1 MLDYFQ
7 ILCGTALL
15 ILTIYYY
22 YISTFHFWKNQGI
35 PAPQPSIIFGTAKST
50 ILMKLSM
57 SQYLKEVYDEYKPE
71 PMFGLYIRT
80 TPLLVVNDLDLIKD
94 ILIRDFSLF
103 AERGLPMFRKAEP
116 LSEHLFQL
124 ETDRWRPL
132 RARLSPVFTSGKL
145 KEMFPLIVECAE
157 HLKKYLDKIVENN
170 EPVECRDLAAK
181 FTTDVIGSC
190 AFGIDTNA
198 LSNEDS
204 EFRRMGR
211 KLFTPSTRQLISD
224 TCKQFFPNIYR
235 IFGHL
240 MQPRDINKFFTK
252 LIVDTMDYRVK
263 HNVFRPDFVN
273 VLMEIKKNPH
283 NLENI
288 ELTDSLLTA
297 QAFIFF
303 VAGFE
308 TSSSTI
314 GHALY
319 ELAQNPHIQDKL
331 QQEIKE
337 TYTKNGGVLMYE
349 QLKEMKYLDKVFRE
363 TLRKYPALPMLMRQV
378 TVDYTFKGTKIS
390 IPKDT
395 KIWIP
400 VYAIHHDP
408 DVYPNPD
415 IFDPERFNDDI
426 DPARHPMSYLPFGS
440 GPRNCIGG
448 RFAHVQSKVGL
459 ITILRHHRVEVCEK
473 TTIPYR
479 HDPQQFLITLKGGM
493 FLKITKVV
501 PMVS

>member
-15 ILTIYYY
+15 LLTVYYY
-22 YISTFHFWKNQGI
+22 YTSTFHFWKNRGI
-35 PAPQPSIIFGTAKST
+35 PAPQPSIIFGNAKKT

-57 SQYLKEVYDEYKPE
+57 SEYLKEVYDEYKNE
-71 PMFGLYIRT
+71 PVVGLYFRA
-80 TPLLVVNDLDLIKD
+80 TPVLVVNDLDLIKD

-103 AERGLPMFRKAEP
+103 ANRGVDTFPKVEP
-116 LSEHLFQL
+116 LSEHLFQI
-124 ETDRWRPL
+124 EADRWRPL

-145 KEMFPLIVECAE
+145 KEMFPLIIECAD
-157 HLKKYLDKIVENN
+157 HLEKYLDKIVEKN

-198 LSNEDS
+198 LSDEDS

-211 KLFTPSTRQLISD
+211 KIFMPSARQLIRD
-224 TCKQFFPNIYR
+224 TCRQFFPYVYK

-240 MQPRDINKFFTK
+240 VQPTDINEFFTK
-252 LIVDTMDYRVK
+252 LVVDTMDYRVK
-263 HNVFRPDFVN
+263 HNVLRPDFVN
-273 VLMEIKKNPH
+273 LLMEIKKNPH

-297 QAFIFF
+297 QAFLFF

-314 GHALY
+314 GHTLY
-319 ELAQNPHIQDKL
+319 EMAQNPHIQDKL
-331 QQEIKE
+331 RQEIRE
-337 TYTKNGGVLMYE
+337 TCTKNGGVLMYE

-363 TLRKYPALPMLMRQV
+363 TLRKYPILPMLMRQAA
-378 TVDYTFKGTKIS
+378 VDYTFKGTKIS

-395 KIWIP
+395 RVWIP
-400 VYAIHHDP
+400 AYAIHQNP
-408 DVYPNPD
+408 DIYPNPD
-415 IFDPERFNDDI
+415 IFDPERFNDDVFS
-426 DPARHPMSYLPFGS
+426 ARHPMSYLPFGD
-440 GPRNCIGG
+440 GPRNCVGA
-448 RFAHVQSKVGL
+448 RFANIQSKIGL

-473 TTIPYR
+473 TTIPYQ
-479 HDPQQFLITLKGGM
+479 HDKRAFLLTLKGGIL
-493 FLKITKVV
+493 LKITKVA
-501 PMVS
+501 PMAS